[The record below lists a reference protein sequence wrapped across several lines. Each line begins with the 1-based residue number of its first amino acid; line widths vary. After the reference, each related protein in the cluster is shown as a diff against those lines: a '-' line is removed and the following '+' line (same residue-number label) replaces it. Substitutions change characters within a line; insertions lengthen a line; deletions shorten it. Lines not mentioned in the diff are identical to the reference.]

1 LKGEAEVTDV
11 STSTV
16 MLAAAGVIFIIVF
29 LGGTYITWQALGVLK
44 WDKFVFDPI
53 GHQTR
58 MLRFILAMIGGFF
71 IGCTAAAYL
80 LAGEAIRSIL

>member
-1 LKGEAEVTDV
+1 MKEEAAVNDVT
-11 STSTV
+11 TSTV
-16 MLAAAGVIFIIVF
+16 MLAAAGAIFIIAF

-44 WDKFVFDPI
+44 WDKIVFDPI

-71 IGCTAAAYL
+71 IASTAAAYL
-80 LAGEAIRSIL
+80 LAGQALRALL